1 MIRAGVRARED
12 GAALLLALL
21 TTMLLAGVA
30 ALLIVVSTTET
41 LISTAH
47 RHTLEA
53 AYAAESAFSRAVR
66 DLDAIADWSLVLAL
80 PPANLQSTF
89 SDGQSSP
96 RTPDGRTLDLAG
108 LTAARQADSGADS
121 PGLGPDAPGWRLFG
135 HASLAS
141 VLPPLHPSP
150 PAYVV
155 VWVADDGFDGD
166 GDPARD
172 ANGRLQLF
180 AEAHGIARTRQAV
193 QGVIARGADGT
204 IRVLT
209 MGSTR

>member
-108 LTAARQADSGADS
+108 LTAARQADSAADS
-121 PGLGPDAPGWRLFG
+121 PGTRSGRAWLAAVRACISGLGPTAAPSIASRLC
-135 HASLAS
+135 
-141 VLPPLHPSP
+141 
-150 PAYVV
+150 
-155 VWVADDGFDGD
+155 
-166 GDPARD
+166 R
-172 ANGRLQLF
+172 RL
-180 AEAHGIARTRQAV
+180 G
-193 QGVIARGADGT
+193 G
-204 IRVLT
+204 
-209 MGSTR
+209 